1 MAEISVQ
8 IQPDRLVLFD
18 EGAVDR
24 LCSAAAFAGLI
35 QDVSRNE
42 GDDQGRYINV
52 FFITV
57 DPKRFWPVLR
67 EQLVQVGLQGA
78 CIVTCTGRDGWNDY
92 LLLHHFD
99 PQYRTGEARFL

>member
-1 MAEISVQ
+1 MAEFNVQ
-8 IQPDRLVLFD
+8 IQPGRLSSFKESSV
-18 EGAVDR
+18 ER
-24 LCSAAAFAGLI
+24 LCSAQAFAGLV
-35 QDVSRNE
+35 QDVSRKE

-52 FFITV
+52 FFTTA
-57 DPKRFWPVLR
+57 DSKRFWPVLL

-99 PQYRTGEARFL
+99 PQYRTGEARAL